1 MFLNFD
7 WAKHNFNNCLKQNQT
22 SSKLF
27 WFFKKLWQWEY
38 TRYIIELKK
47 WKIHEQPSVH
57 CNVLHC
63 WYEYEIR
70 YIISFQFQVK
80 SASEEDA
87 LLKLCVIVCTI
98 LKKNMQVGCHISV
111 VLKDQLILK
120 IVYGKNLSLIC
131 RIFSAVLLKNYLASL
146 FISVYMKVWLF
157 HETLQPK
164 YGNLF
169 GRFLFKI
176 VDTQAS

>member
-1 MFLNFD
+1 LIFEETVAMGTQDL
-7 WAKHNFNNCLKQNQT
+7 
-22 SSKLF
+22 
-27 WFFKKLWQWEY
+27 
-38 TRYIIELKK
+38 ELKK

-98 LKKNMQVGCHISV
+98 LKKNMQVGCHVSV
-111 VLKDQLILK
+111 VLKAK
-120 IVYGKNLSLIC
+120 ANFH
-131 RIFSAVLLKNYLASL
+131 IFLRGCKKFRGGGGEWWWSCAGADPGFLMTDLLGSPN
-146 FISVYMKVWLF
+146 
-157 HETLQPK
+157 
-164 YGNLF
+164 
-169 GRFLFKI
+169 
-176 VDTQAS
+176 

>member
-1 MFLNFD
+1 LIFEETVAMRIQD
-7 WAKHNFNNCLKQNQT
+7 P
-22 SSKLF
+22 
-27 WFFKKLWQWEY
+27 
-38 TRYIIELKK
+38 ELKK

-120 IVYGKNLSLIC
+120 IVYDKNLSWIC

-146 FISVYMKVWLF
+146 FISVHMKVWLF

>member
-1 MFLNFD
+1 M
-7 WAKHNFNNCLKQNQT
+7 
-22 SSKLF
+22 
-27 WFFKKLWQWEY
+27 
-38 TRYIIELKK
+38 
-47 WKIHEQPSVH
+47 
-57 CNVLHC
+57 
-63 WYEYEIR
+63 
-70 YIISFQFQVK
+70 K

-87 LLKLCVIVCTI
+87 LLKLCVYIVCTI

-120 IVYGKNLSLIC
+120 IVYEKNLSLIC
-131 RIFSAVLLKNYLASL
+131 PIFSAVLLKNYLASL

-169 GRFLFKI
+169 SRFLFKI

>member
-1 MFLNFD
+1 
-7 WAKHNFNNCLKQNQT
+7 
-22 SSKLF
+22 
-27 WFFKKLWQWEY
+27 
-38 TRYIIELKK
+38 
-47 WKIHEQPSVH
+47 
-57 CNVLHC
+57 
-63 WYEYEIR
+63 
-70 YIISFQFQVK
+70 VK

-111 VLKDQLILK
+111 VLKDQLILE
-120 IVYGKNLSLIC
+120 IVYDKNLSFKLIC
-131 RIFSAVLLKNYLASL
+131 RIFSAVLLKNYHASL
-146 FISVYMKVWLF
+146 FISV
-157 HETLQPK
+157 QPK

>member
-1 MFLNFD
+1 
-7 WAKHNFNNCLKQNQT
+7 
-22 SSKLF
+22 
-27 WFFKKLWQWEY
+27 
-38 TRYIIELKK
+38 
-47 WKIHEQPSVH
+47 
-57 CNVLHC
+57 
-63 WYEYEIR
+63 
-70 YIISFQFQVK
+70 VK

-120 IVYGKNLSLIC
+120 IVYDKNVPFLNLSC

-146 FISVYMKVWLF
+146 FISVHMKVWPF

>member
-1 MFLNFD
+1 
-7 WAKHNFNNCLKQNQT
+7 
-22 SSKLF
+22 
-27 WFFKKLWQWEY
+27 
-38 TRYIIELKK
+38 
-47 WKIHEQPSVH
+47 
-57 CNVLHC
+57 
-63 WYEYEIR
+63 
-70 YIISFQFQVK
+70 VK

-120 IVYGKNLSLIC
+120 IVYDKNLSLIY
-131 RIFSAVLLKNYLASL
+131 RIFSAVLLKKYLASL

-157 HETLQPK
+157 HETLQPR

-169 GRFLFKI
+169 GLFLFKI